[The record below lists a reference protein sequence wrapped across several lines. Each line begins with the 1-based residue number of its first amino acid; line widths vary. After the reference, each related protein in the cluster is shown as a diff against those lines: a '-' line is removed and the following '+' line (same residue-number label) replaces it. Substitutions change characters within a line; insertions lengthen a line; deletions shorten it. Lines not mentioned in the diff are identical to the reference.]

1 MLKLTMRCARCS
13 KLVERDVTGEAL
25 SDDMIRKFGFS
36 YMIVKKKPAL
46 ICNDC
51 ERQFKDLQGKLQD
64 YVLKAECDFFDTC
77 EEEKDNGRNNNGGT
91 ENNGV

>member
-1 MLKLTMRCARCS
+1 MIKLTMRCARCS

-25 SDDMIRKFGFS
+25 NDDMIRKFGFS

-51 ERQFKDLQGKLQD
+51 ERAFKDLQDKLQD
-64 YVLKAECDFFDTC
+64 YVDKAECNFFDTC
-77 EEEKDNGRNNNGGT
+77 GEEKENGRNIDGGT
-91 ENNGV
+91 KNERV